1 MRYEK
6 ESLLSPEFS
15 CWRAVLYS
23 DTGQLLS
30 LPAPQLQSLNR
41 GVLPIP
47 ASSLSRNR
55 PWVTQ
60 CLHGRSGLGIYKPC
74 RSRPCISIPHSTRLG
89 RALRERK
96 QLWSRRALAPILL

>member
-15 CWRAVLYS
+15 CWQAVLYS

-30 LPAPQLQSLNR
+30 LLASQLRGLNR

-55 PWVTQ
+55 TWVVR
-60 CLHGRSGLGIYKPC
+60 CLHGRARLGIYKHC
-74 RSRPCISIPHSTRLG
+74 RLRLYISIPHWSRLG
-89 RALRERK
+89 RELRGRK